1 MIYKRPDINPK
12 QKMNSFKKDEQPD
25 EQTVSG
31 LLKPLFSENKKLIK
45 GIAVVAFVVLATA
58 GLIEGVNSGTIAL
71 TTSSAAAKTSIQIL
85 SPDFGGTVM
94 GGQISV
100 SWSSQQEPK
109 KSKVD
114 LKLYKGSKYDG
125 FKLRIVANG
134 KYQLD
139 STCKL
144 SGRRRLFFGS
154 CALRA
159 ERKGFSQG

>member
-114 LKLYKGSKYDG
+114 LK
-125 FKLRIVANG
+125 
-134 KYQLD
+134 
-139 STCKL
+139 
-144 SGRRRLFFGS
+144 
-154 CALRA
+154 
-159 ERKGFSQG
+159 